1 MSGRIS
7 CMLRM
12 HHDQE
17 VAIGPGK
24 ADLLDAIRAT
34 VSISAAA
41 RTMDMSYRHAW
52 MLVDVMNRCFSE
64 PLVQGAAGG
73 QHGGGAHIT
82 AAGER
87 VLGLFRQA
95 QAAALAAAQA
105 PLDALALELNAGVV
119 PAHAPKQLAFK
130 VAV

>member
-1 MSGRIS
+1 MNGRIS

-12 HHDQE
+12 HLDQE

-41 RTMDMSYRHAW
+41 RTMNMSYRRAW
-52 MLVDVMNRCFSE
+52 MLVDVMNRFSD

-73 QHGGGAHIT
+73 QHGGGAHVT

-87 VLGLFRQA
+87 VLGLFQLA
-95 QAAALAAAQA
+95 QAAALDA
-105 PLDALALELNAGVV
+105 PALQLNAGVV
-119 PAHAPKQLAFK
+119 PAHAPKQLAFM
-130 VAV
+130 VAA